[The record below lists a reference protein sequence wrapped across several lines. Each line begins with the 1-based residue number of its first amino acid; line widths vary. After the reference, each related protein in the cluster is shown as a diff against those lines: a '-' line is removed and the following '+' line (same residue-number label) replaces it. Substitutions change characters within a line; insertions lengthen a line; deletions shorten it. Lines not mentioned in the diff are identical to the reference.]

1 MNLVFENAIVD
12 YENLAKQGLK
22 LNKSYLWMLNT
33 YNDLNLAP
41 DISTE
46 FKESV
51 FQLIDA
57 IQSEQDKI
65 LNDLSQLSKQIEL
78 ITQTVTELELDRKL
92 ANITQDLPI
101 MSDFVSSIDII
112 ELRNMFINLKTN
124 N

>member
-1 MNLVFENAIVD
+1 MNLVLENAIVD

-51 FQLIDA
+51 FKLIEA
-57 IQSEQDKI
+57 LQSEQDKL
-65 LNDLSQLSKQIEL
+65 LNDLSQLSKEIAL
-78 ITQTVTELELDRKL
+78 LTQTGTELELDLKL
-92 ANITQDLPI
+92 ANINHDLPI

-112 ELRNMFINLKTN
+112 ELRNMFINLTTN
-124 N
+124 K